1 VKTENEEFLI
11 RAKNRNYYADELS
24 NIIIRSDNKGK
35 IVRLSDIATIRDKF
49 SETPLSSSV
58 DGNKAIII
66 TVSSTNDEDLTKSA
80 QQIRNYID
88 EFNAKN
94 QNLKLT
100 SLQDR
105 SKVLRQRTN
114 LLLENGAI
122 GIFLVLILLSI
133 FLNIR
138 LAFWVAFGLP
148 ISFLGMLI
156 FAGQAGVTINLMSLF
171 GMIVV
176 VGILVD
182 DGIVIAENIYQ
193 NFEKGKSPA
202 QAAIDGTIEVLPAIL
217 SAILTTIIAFGTLLF
232 LDGQVSEFFGEVAIV
247 VILTLMVSLIEALI
261 ILPSHLAHSKALVT
275 KRKVNENFISRV
287 FKSMRKINKKGN
299 DLMFW
304 LRDKLYSPILIF
316 ALRNRFLSFAG
327 FIAAL
332 LLTIGSIGGGIIGV
346 TFFPTVASDIVTVD
360 LNMPKGTNVKI
371 TDSIISIIED
381 KVWIVGAELS
391 EEFMKNDEIIESV
404 ILTFVPL
411 GMFKSTVT
419 MSLATVGKKVT
430 PIIPPPIDPIVK
442 SNAAINPAK
451 LKNLF
456 LKANIN
462 IGLYNLSLSQNIKSL
477 PFLFIFLIDLNTL
490 LIKFSFT
497 FLLVTSAFE

>member
-1 VKTENEEFLI
+1 MRKIISYFINYPKAVNIIILFFIFFGIAGIISLKSSFFPLIDSHFVSVNITYLGASPNEIEEGIILKIEDNLKGISGIDRVTSTARENNGSILVEISQNKNIDLMLLEVKNAIDRVPSYPANMEPIVVSKLDEQRPTIIFSLAGEKTPLTTLKNIGRTIEKDLRDIEGISQVNVSGYPEEEIEIAINENILLAYNLTFEEIKNSIRNTNILVTGGKVKTENEEFLI

-35 IVRLSDIATIRDKF
+35 IVRLSDIAVIRDKF

-80 QQIRNYID
+80 EQIRNYID

-114 LLLENGAI
+114 LLLRNGTI

-156 FAGQAGVTINLMSLF
+156 FAGQVGVTINLMSLF

-217 SAILTTIIAFGTLLF
+217 SAILTTII
-232 LDGQVSEFFGEVAIV
+232 
-247 VILTLMVSLIEALI
+247 
-261 ILPSHLAHSKALVT
+261 
-275 KRKVNENFISRV
+275 
-287 FKSMRKINKKGN
+287 
-299 DLMFW
+299 
-304 LRDKLYSPILIF
+304 
-316 ALRNRFLSFAG
+316 
-327 FIAAL
+327 
-332 LLTIGSIGGGIIGV
+332 
-346 TFFPTVASDIVTVD
+346 
-360 LNMPKGTNVKI
+360 
-371 TDSIISIIED
+371 
-381 KVWIVGAELS
+381 
-391 EEFMKNDEIIESV
+391 
-404 ILTFVPL
+404 
-411 GMFKSTVT
+411 
-419 MSLATVGKKVT
+419 
-430 PIIPPPIDPIVK
+430 IP
-442 SNAAINPAK
+442 
-451 LKNLF
+451 
-456 LKANIN
+456 
-462 IGLYNLSLSQNIKSL
+462 
-477 PFLFIFLIDLNTL
+477 
-490 LIKFSFT
+490 
-497 FLLVTSAFE
+497 